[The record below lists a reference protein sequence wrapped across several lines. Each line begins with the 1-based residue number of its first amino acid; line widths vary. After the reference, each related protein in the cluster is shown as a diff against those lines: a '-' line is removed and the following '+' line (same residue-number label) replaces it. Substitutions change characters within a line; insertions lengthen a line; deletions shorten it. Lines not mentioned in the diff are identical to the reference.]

1 MVLLLDMVGAV
12 EDVLVD
18 AGQSRTGNGRR
29 ANLVHGEAASS
40 REQRTLQRG
49 EAVNLGSDETDEAAK
64 YARRETMRTRKRDIA
79 SP

>member
-29 ANLVHGEAASS
+29 ANLVHGEAASN
-40 REQRTLQRG
+40 REQRTLQGR
-49 EAVNLGSDETDEAAK
+49 L
-64 YARRETMRTRKRDIA
+64 
-79 SP
+79 